1 MLVFCCI
8 FGRVCPLSCRGSG
21 DPSGRGHVVV
31 PRGRRR
37 SVLPARASLAHSDP
51 LVSSSIAF
59 CWALRRVRR
68 SWGRYIR
75 PQEWTLGSK
84 SRAVAVNS
92 RATLLLSDGASCLTA
107 ASYVR
112 LTPSCVVTLCDL
124 SKICTIAVPVG
135 SGLITVKT
143 SNFDGPHPNC
153 ISVQSCWSQLWFRL
167 SFRCCWF
174 LSMCSCMPCPIV
186 YICRSVCSSAI
197 PCVPG
202 TPIYR
207 PVLVTLGSS
216 IPNYH
221 HAHLNPLVFK
231 YHFCWLVCCSAVVS
245 TSRSCTNDQL
255 VFQRCL
261 SLGHF
266 CVQCHV
272 WRRRFC
278 LILFFL

>member
-21 DPSGRGHVVV
+21 DPSGRGHAAV

-75 PQEWTLGSK
+75 PQEWTLGSN

-143 SNFDGPHPNC
+143 SNF
-153 ISVQSCWSQLWFRL
+153 VFRQSTSQLHL
-167 SFRCCWF
+167 GT
-174 LSMCSCMPCPIV
+174 IV
-186 YICRSVCSSAI
+186 LA
-197 PCVPG
+197 
-202 TPIYR
+202 
-207 PVLVTLGSS
+207 
-216 IPNYH
+216 
-221 HAHLNPLVFK
+221 
-231 YHFCWLVCCSAVVS
+231 SAVVPLLS
-245 TSRSCTNDQL
+245 SHFRWELKSAPLPFLLAL
-255 VFQRCL
+255 VSSQ
-261 SLGHF
+261 
-266 CVQCHV
+266 
-272 WRRRFC
+272 
-278 LILFFL
+278 

>member
-75 PQEWTLGSK
+75 PQEWTLGLK

-112 LTPSCVVTLCDL
+112 LTPPCVVTLCDL
-124 SKICTIAVPVG
+124 SKNLHHCR
-135 SGLITVKT
+135 
-143 SNFDGPHPNC
+143 
-153 ISVQSCWSQLWFRL
+153 SCWLWSHHSKNFKFRRSTSQL
-167 SFRCCWF
+167 
-174 LSMCSCMPCPIV
+174 
-186 YICRSVCSSAI
+186 
-197 PCVPG
+197 
-202 TPIYR
+202 
-207 PVLVTLGSS
+207 
-216 IPNYH
+216 
-221 HAHLNPLVFK
+221 
-231 YHFCWLVCCSAVVS
+231 
-245 TSRSCTNDQL
+245 
-255 VFQRCL
+255 
-261 SLGHF
+261 
-266 CVQCHV
+266 
-272 WRRRFC
+272 RRF
-278 LILFFL
+278 